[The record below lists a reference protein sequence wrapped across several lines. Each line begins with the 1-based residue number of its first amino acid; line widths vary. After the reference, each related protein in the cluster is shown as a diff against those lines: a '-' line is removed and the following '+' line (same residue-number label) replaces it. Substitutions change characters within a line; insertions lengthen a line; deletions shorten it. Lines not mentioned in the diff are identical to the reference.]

1 MTTWFTSDTHFGHA
15 NIIRHCAR
23 PFRDVAE
30 MDAALIANW
39 NAVVRPADEVWH
51 LGDFAYRSAR
61 PAESY
66 LRQLNGRVHLV
77 WGNHD
82 DEETRKLP
90 LWASSQPYAEVMV
103 EGQRLVLFHY
113 ALKIWNRSHRG
124 ALHLYGHSHG
134 RLLGDAHCCDV
145 GVDNPAW
152 GYRPVSLAAVLAHL
166 ATLQPRVPADHHGEV
181 A

>member
-39 NAVVRPADEVWH
+39 NAVVRQGDEVWH
-51 LGDFAYRSAR
+51 LGDFGYRSAR

-66 LRQLNGRVHLV
+66 LRQLNGRIHLV

-82 DEETRKLP
+82 NEATRKIP
-90 LWASSQPYAEVMV
+90 LWATSQPYAEVTA

-113 ALKIWNRSHRG
+113 ALKVWNRSHRG

-134 RLLGDAHCCDV
+134 RLPGDAQCCDV

-152 GYRPVSLAAVLAHL
+152 GYRPVSLAEVLLHL
-166 ATLQPRVPADHHGEV
+166 ATLPPNAPADHHGK
-181 A
+181 AA

>member
-1 MTTWFTSDTHFGHA
+1 MTVWFTSDTHFGHA

-23 PFRDVAE
+23 PFRDAVE
-30 MDAALIANW
+30 MDAALAANW
-39 NAVVRPADEVWH
+39 NAVVRPGDEVWH
-51 LGDFAYRSAR
+51 LGDFAHRNARSA
-61 PAESY
+61 ASY
-66 LRQLNGRVHLV
+66 LRRLNGRVHLV

-82 DEETRKLP
+82 GEETRGLP
-90 LWASSQPYAEVMV
+90 LWASSQAYAEVTV

-113 ALKIWNRSHRG
+113 ALKVWNRSHRG

-134 RLLGDAHCCDV
+134 RLQGDAQCCDL

-152 GYRPVSLAAVLAHL
+152 GYRPVSLPEVMAHL
-166 ATLQPRVPADHHGEV
+166 ATLPPHLPVDHRGDG